1 VRDSDSMGGR
11 LMRMW
16 FWLLSKLVLLGAL
29 LLVIAVG
36 TWLWF
41 KQERLLFR
49 PDVLPVATVLA
60 SASDITETFVEVPGA
75 RLSALHL
82 KRAGAKGVVFFLH
95 GNAGNL
101 KTWFIN
107 PDLYRQANFDLFMF
121 DYRGYGKS
129 TGEITN
135 EDQLRADVRA
145 AFDKIAPQYAGK
157 KIVVYG
163 RSLGSGLAAMLSADL
178 GHDAKQPQP
187 DLTVLVS
194 PYSSMVALA
203 GEVYPL
209 VPESL
214 LRYPLRTDQ
223 VVNGIKSPL
232 LLVHGTAD
240 TLIPPSHS
248 ATLKALAPKA
258 KVLLVPGAGHNDIQT
273 FEIYHSRLVVALM
286 GL

>member
-1 VRDSDSMGGR
+1 MRDSDSMGAR

-16 FWLLSKLVLLGAL
+16 LWLLTKLAMFGVVALVVL
-29 LLVIAVG
+29 IAA
-36 TWLWF
+36 WLWF
-41 KQERLLFR
+41 RQESLLFKPVPLPATIALATA
-49 PDVLPVATVLA
+49 PDVK
-60 SASDITETFVEVPGA
+60 EVQIDVNGA
-75 RLSALHL
+75 HLSALHL
-82 KRAGAKGVVFFLH
+82 KREDAKGLVFFLH

-101 KTWFIN
+101 QTWFVN
-107 PDLYRQANFDLFMF
+107 ADLYRAANFDLFMV

-129 TGEITN
+129 MGEITS

-145 AFDKIAPQYAGK
+145 AFDKVAPQYAGK

-178 GHDAKQPQP
+178 GRDAKLPQP

-209 VPESL
+209 VPQSL
-214 LRYPLRTDQ
+214 LRYPLRTDLA
-223 VVNGIKSPL
+223 VGTIKGPL
-232 LLVHGTAD
+232 LLFHGAAD

-248 ATLKALAPKA
+248 ATLKTLAPRA
-258 KVLLVPGAGHNDIQT
+258 EILLVPGAGHGDIQT
-273 FEIYHSRLVVALM
+273 FAAYRDRFIAALNA
-286 GL
+286 L